1 MAATAGAAEPGTL
14 YLVPTPIG
22 NPGDI
27 TLRALDVLRSVPVI
41 AAEDTRKA
49 MTLLRAHDITARLVS
64 YYDHNEQAR
73 SPQLLRLLAGGQDVA
88 LITDAGTPLVNDPGY
103 RIVTAAIA
111 DGIPVRPLPGPSA
124 VITALTGAGL
134 ATHSFHYAGYLPRK
148 SAARRAAAE
157 ALARVPATLIF
168 FEAPHRLLESLGDLR
183 EVLGDRDAALAR
195 NLTKPGEE
203 YLRGPLSQIEAGLA
217 ARDEV
222 RGEYTLVVAGA
233 GEDDGSEELGQR
245 LARSLLGH
253 EVAPS
258 VIRDVVRDVAGLSRN
273 DAYELVRRAQDE
285 PRS

>member
-1 MAATAGAAEPGTL
+1 MGDSASAAGPGTL
-14 YLVPTPIG
+14 FLVPTPIG
-22 NPGDI
+22 NPRDI

-217 ARDEV
+217 ARDQV

-273 DAYELVRRAQDE
+273 DAYELVRRARDE
-285 PRS
+285 PRA

>member
-1 MAATAGAAEPGTL
+1 M
-14 YLVPTPIG
+14 
-22 NPGDI
+22 
-27 TLRALDVLRSVPVI
+27 
-41 AAEDTRKA
+41 
-49 MTLLRAHDITARLVS
+49 
-64 YYDHNEQAR
+64 
-73 SPQLLRLLAGGQDVA
+73 
-88 LITDAGTPLVNDPGY
+88 
-103 RIVTAAIA
+103 
-111 DGIPVRPLPGPSA
+111 
-124 VITALTGAGL
+124 
-134 ATHSFHYAGYLPRK
+134 
-148 SAARRAAAE
+148 
-157 ALARVPATLIF
+157 PATLIF

-203 YLRGPLSQIEAGLA
+203 YLRGRLSQIEAGLA